1 MKEFKQKSLIIS
13 FTLIFFI
20 LISGFC
26 NSTNI
31 IADDLYKT
39 NESISHI
46 VMQNPVY
53 SYIITPNDD
62 NQNDAESGGD
72 AGNSSA
78 FSTIIT
84 EGDYNG
90 TLVDD
95 DKDYYK
101 FVVSKGTIINITMI
115 PYNPSMNFD
124 LTLYTPE
131 FLPIQNLKDAGI
143 RETIIRS
150 TLDMGN
156 FTILIAPSTISD
168 IGNYSFSLTLTSQ
181 NDFNSGTDAGN
192 GIDDPLSI
200 LKGNSNGT
208 FVSNGDLDDF
218 YEISLEKGEI
228 IYIFMESTVTTDID
242 LTLYDSASLEVDYSR
257 KLVSVNE
264 SIYYAISSSDDYVI
278 HVEFIESTEIIIP
291 YNLSIAITTQN
302 DGNSGTDAGNSDIDA
317 LQIIPLRNSIFKGQ
331 LIWSGDRSDFYVFE
345 KDEAFTLYAYLEV
358 PNFINFDLKLYD
370 SDKILLDSSDQE
382 LYGAEETIIVE
393 RLENGTYYLEVKFI
407 SRSATPLEGSY
418 TLNIG
423 VIVIPITNGV
433 PVDWGDV
440 VMKVI
445 TYGMFPLI
453 IIVIILIVLVSRY
466 NVKIPLLSKWL
477 DSYYNKEGKVETAKS
492 LKYALRIRDDQIG
505 SLREELIEKD
515 GKRAKDLETIHRLEE
530 DQKSKETV
538 LGKIREEN
546 VNQKTQLNNLQAVN
560 DDLANIIDSTI
571 RRQLSKTS
579 KPSQKAKVTSI
590 TSLLWLSE
598 ERLINYINS
607 IPLLN
612 ERYILDK
619 SKNFILTREFAR
631 EIVRQAYWKR
641 VGAMH
646 LKKIK
651 QVKVASLTEDTN
663 IEINT
668 LKEILRELVEKK
680 EIPAPIHMDRISLLL
695 SISEELIAELTDLA
709 QNSAIISL
717 KEISKSYDT
726 SIESSK
732 KIIER
737 IVEEGYAKGEFINE
751 DTFIVYKLFADLIID
766 YGSID
771 ISKLIKERNLIGQ
784 EEDIRIIIEKLIQ
797 ESKLS
802 GEFMDENLFLCFNNL
817 TEPLGNLVKTS
828 IEDITKGDT
837 RKVVFDLGSV
847 VESIIKERLIIDIHE
862 MDNVSL
868 IPKYQEVIESKELG
882 RILRAAE
889 DSKITLP
896 SNVEL
901 KSLNRFWA
909 QKIKHTKPGELPY
922 IPTIEE
928 SKEFLFEANRS
939 LNKLLAQK
947 IPTKWKKIIAEKLL
961 SDNK

>member
-1 MKEFKQKSLIIS
+1 MKEFKQKSLTLS
-13 FTLIFFI
+13 LTLIFFI

-26 NSTNI
+26 YSTNI
-31 IADDLYKT
+31 FSNDITET
-39 NESISHI
+39 NESISLK
-46 VMQNPVY
+46 VMENPIF
-53 SYIITPNDD
+53 SFIITPNNGD
-62 NQNDAESGGD
+62 QNDAESGGD

-78 FSTIIT
+78 FSTIIS

-101 FVVSKGTIINITMI
+101 FEVSKGTIINITMI

-143 RETIIRS
+143 RETIIWS
-150 TLDMGN
+150 TSDSGN
-156 FTILIAPSTISD
+156 FTALIAPSTISD
-168 IGNYSFSLTLTSQ
+168 IGNYSFSLTLISQ

-200 LKGNSNGT
+200 TNGNSNGT
-208 FVSNGDLDDF
+208 FVSEGDFDDF

-228 IYIFMESTVTTDID
+228 INIFLESTVTTDID

-257 KLVSVNE
+257 RLVSFNE
-264 SIYYAISSSDDYVI
+264 SIYYAISNSDDYVI
-278 HVEFIESTEIIIP
+278 HVEFIESSEIIIP

-302 DGNSGTDAGNSDIDA
+302 DANSGTDAGNSDIDA
-317 LQIIPLRNSIFKGQ
+317 LEIIPLRNSIFKGQ

-345 KDEAFTLYAYLEV
+345 KDEAFTLFVNLEV

-370 SDKILLDSSDQE
+370 SDKILLFSSDQE
-382 LYGAEETIIVE
+382 LDGAEETIIVD
-393 RLENGTYYLEVKFI
+393 RLENGTYYIEVKFI
-407 SRSATPLEGSY
+407 SGSAMPLEGSY
-418 TLNIG
+418 TLNVG
-423 VIVIPITNGV
+423 VFAIPITNSEV
-433 PVDWGDV
+433 VDWGDV

-445 TYGMFPLI
+445 AYGMFPLI
-453 IIVIILIVLVSRY
+453 IIIIILIVLVSRY

-477 DSYYNKEGKVETAKS
+477 DRYYNKEGKAETAKS
-492 LKYALRIRDDQIG
+492 LKYALRVRDDQI
-505 SLREELIEKD
+505 STMREELIDKD
-515 GKRAKDLETIHRLEE
+515 GKRAKDLEIIHRLEE

-538 LGKIREEN
+538 VGKLREEN
-546 VNQKTQLNNLQAVN
+546 VELKTHLDNLQAVN

-571 RRQLSKTS
+571 RRQIAKSSKQ
-579 KPSQKAKVTSI
+579 SQKAKISSI
-590 TSLLWLSE
+590 TSLIWLSE
-598 ERLINYINS
+598 DRLINYIS
-607 IPLLN
+607 SVPLLS

-619 SKNFILTREFAR
+619 SKSSILTRDYAR

-651 QVKVASLTEDTN
+651 QVKVSSLTEDTD

-668 LKEILRELVEKK
+668 LKEILRDLVERK

-709 QNSAIISL
+709 QNTAIISL
-717 KEISKSYDT
+717 KEISQSYDT
-726 SIESSK
+726 SVESAK
-732 KIIER
+732 KIFEKIAD
-737 IVEEGYAKGEFINE
+737 EGYTNGEFMDE
-751 DTFIVYKLFADLIID
+751 DTFIVYDLFVNMIID
-766 YGSID
+766 NGSID
-771 ISKLIKERNLIGQ
+771 IVKLANERKLTGKE
-784 EEDIRIIIEKLIQ
+784 EEIRIIVEKLIQ
-797 ESKLS
+797 ENKLT
-802 GEFMDENLFLCFNNL
+802 GEFMAENLFLCYNNL
-817 TEPLGNLVKTS
+817 TDPLKNLMKTS
-828 IEDITKGDT
+828 IDDISKGDT

-847 VESIIKERLIIDIHE
+847 VESIIKEKLIMDIHE
-862 MDNVSL
+862 LDDVSM
-868 IPKYQEVIESKELG
+868 IPQYQEVIESKELG

-889 DSKITLP
+889 DLRITLP
-896 SNVEL
+896 SNIEL

-928 SKEFLFEANRS
+928 SHEFLFEANRS
-939 LNKLLAQK
+939 LNKLLSQK
-947 IPTKWKKIIAEKLL
+947 IPTKWKKNIAEKLMK
-961 SDNK
+961 NK

>member
-1 MKEFKQKSLIIS
+1 MKGFKQKLEKIS
-13 FTLIFFI
+13 FTLIIFI
-20 LISGFC
+20 LIISFC
-26 NSTNI
+26 NSTDVQSDESN
-31 IADDLYKT
+31 KT
-39 NESISHI
+39 NELIYQKTS
-46 VMQNPVY
+46 QNLID
-53 SYIITPNDD
+53 SFIITPNDD
-62 NQNDAESGGD
+62 DQNDADSGGD

-90 TLVDD
+90 TLVAD

-101 FVVSKGTIINITMI
+101 FSVAKGTIINLTMI

-150 TLDMGN
+150 TQISGN
-156 FTILIAPSTISD
+156 FTILIAPATISD
-168 IGNYSFSLTLTSQ
+168 IGNYSFSLSLTPQ

-192 GIDDPLSI
+192 GIDDPLPI
-200 LKGNSNGT
+200 VNGNSNGT
-208 FVSNGDLDDF
+208 FVLDGDLDDF
-218 YEISLEKGEI
+218 YEISLAKGEI
-228 IYIFMESTVTTDID
+228 IRIFMESTATTDID
-242 LTLYDSASLEVDYSR
+242 LTLYDSTSFEVDSSR
-257 KLVSVNE
+257 RLVGFDE
-264 SIYYAISSSDDYVI
+264 TIYYAISNSDDYVI

-291 YNLSIAITTQN
+291 YNISVTITTQN
-302 DGNSGTDAGNSDIDA
+302 DANSGTDAGNSDIDA
-317 LQIIPLRNSIFKGQ
+317 LLIVPLRNSIFQGQ

-345 KDEAFTLYAYLEV
+345 KDVAFTLFAYLEV

-370 SDKILLDSSDQE
+370 SEKILIASSDQE
-382 LYGAEETIIVE
+382 LEGAEETIIID
-393 RLENGTYYLEVKFI
+393 RLENGTYYIEVKFI
-407 SRSATPLEGSY
+407 SGSITPLEGSY

-423 VIVIPITNGV
+423 VIAIPNTNEVGINWAEVI
-433 PVDWGDV
+433 
-440 VMKVI
+440 MKII

-453 IIVIILIVLVSRY
+453 VVVIILIVLVSRY

-477 DSYYNKEGKVETAKS
+477 DSYYNKEGKEETAKS
-492 LKYALRIRDDQIG
+492 LKYALRVRDDQIG
-505 SLREELIEKD
+505 VLREELIDKD

-530 DQKSKETV
+530 DQKSKDTV
-538 LGKIREEN
+538 LGKLREEN
-546 VNQKTQLNNLQAVN
+546 VGLKTQLNHLQAVN

-598 ERLINYINS
+598 ERLVNYINS
-607 IPLLN
+607 VPLLN

-619 SKNFILTREFAR
+619 SKSFILTREHAR
-631 EIVRQAYWKR
+631 EVVRQAYWKR

-651 QVKVASLTEDTN
+651 QVKVSSLTEDTN

-668 LKEILRELVEKK
+668 LKEIIRELVEKK

-726 SIESSK
+726 SIESGK
-732 KIIER
+732 KIFEK

-751 DTFIVYKLFADLIID
+751 DTFIVYNLFADLIINN
-766 YGSID
+766 GSID
-771 ISKLIKERNLIGQ
+771 ISKLIKERNLLGQ

-797 ESKLS
+797 ENTLI

-817 TEPLGNLVKTS
+817 TEPLKELIKTS
-828 IEDITKGDT
+828 ISDILKGDT

-847 VESIIKERLIIDIHE
+847 VESIIKERLIIEIHE
-862 MDNVSL
+862 LEDISSL
-868 IPKYQEVIESKELG
+868 PKYQEVIESKELG
-882 RILRAAE
+882 RILRASE
-889 DSKITLP
+889 DCKISLP

-909 QKIKHTKPGELPY
+909 QKIKHTKPGELPF
-922 IPTIEE
+922 IPSIEE
-928 SKEFLFEANRS
+928 SKEFLFEANRA
-939 LNKLLAQK
+939 LNKLLSQK
-947 IPTKWKKIIAEKLL
+947 IPTKWKKEIAEKLL
-961 SDNK
+961 EDSK